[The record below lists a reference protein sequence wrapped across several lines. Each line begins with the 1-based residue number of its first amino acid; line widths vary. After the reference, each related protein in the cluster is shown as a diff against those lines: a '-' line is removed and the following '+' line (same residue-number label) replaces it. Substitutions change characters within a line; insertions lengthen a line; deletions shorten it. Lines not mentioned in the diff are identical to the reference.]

1 MKLIG
6 STKSKIT
13 KDENDENMPC
23 LEITDGVLIELKAW
37 FTAQSSKPLE
47 IQDKTIIPLVI
58 NKSVKYKNGKIDQ
71 RYFSI

>member
-1 MKLIG
+1 MK
-6 STKSKIT
+6 TC
-13 KDENDENMPC
+13 ENVPR
-23 LEITDGVLIELKAW
+23 LEITDVVLIELKAW

-47 IQDKTIIPLVI
+47 IREKTIIPLVI

>member
-23 LEITDGVLIELKAW
+23 LEITDVVLIELKAW

-47 IQDKTIIPLVI
+47 IQEKTIIPLVI
-58 NKSVKYKNGKIDQ
+58 NKSVKYKNDTL
-71 RYFSI
+71 FSSNYR

>member
-23 LEITDGVLIELKAW
+23 LEITDVVLIELKAL